1 MTWMAQR
8 DNAHFAKSLKVLVE
22 FLLKL
27 IGQVTGRKGHRM
39 VSRVL
44 LMLKVKTKS
53 CTRTALPLLSPHHV
67 WSVCYTCAFA
77 STL

>member
-53 CTRTALPLLSPHHV
+53 CTRTLLGN
-67 WSVCYTCAFA
+67 CIR
-77 STL
+77 TLSGRKPGGRVRLG